1 MIWRTVQGALTLG
14 DLVLAYQAF
23 QQGQGLIRALLGS
36 VNQLY
41 AAVLFLGSLFDFLT
55 LRPEVVSPA
64 VPAPLPVPLRTG
76 IRFEGVTF
84 RYPRS
89 DRTTLA
95 DLDLEIPAGRIVAIL
110 GANGAGKS
118 TLVKLLCRFYDPQA
132 GRITVD
138 GIDLR
143 HVDVDMLRRSISA
156 VFQAPIRY
164 AATAAENIAFGDVE
178 QPMSASRI
186 TAAAVAAGAHETIQR
201 LPEGYATKLGTLF
214 AGGTDLSVGEWQRIA
229 LARAV
234 LREAPIWLLDEPTS
248 ATDSWAEAE
257 WLDRLRALAQGRTTL
272 IITHR
277 LSTAVRADVIHVMAD
292 GRIVE
297 SGTHDELL
305 ARHGQYAAS
314 WAAQRQG

>member
-1 MIWRTVQGALTLG
+1 
-14 DLVLAYQAF
+14 
-23 QQGQGLIRALLGS
+23 
-36 VNQLY
+36 
-41 AAVLFLGSLFDFLT
+41 
-55 LRPEVVSPA
+55 
-64 VPAPLPVPLRTG
+64 
-76 IRFEGVTF
+76 
-84 RYPRS
+84 
-89 DRTTLA
+89 
-95 DLDLEIPAGRIVAIL
+95 
-110 GANGAGKS
+110 
-118 TLVKLLCRFYDPQA
+118 
-132 GRITVD
+132 
-138 GIDLR
+138 
-143 HVDVDMLRRSISA
+143 
-156 VFQAPIRY
+156 
-164 AATAAENIAFGDVE
+164 
-178 QPMSASRI
+178 MSASRI

-257 WLDRLRALAQGRTTL
+257 WLDRLRSLTQGRTTL

-305 ARHGQYAAS
+305 AHRGQYAAS
-314 WAAQRQG
+314 WAAQRREADSRPPPPGTP